1 MRMLR
6 RFLPSLPRLVWLLGL
21 VSFFN
26 DLASEMVIPLVPL
39 LLAGMG
45 GSPAVA
51 LGFIEGAAEALAS
64 LLKLWAGNHS
74 DRRNSARKGLTVAGY
89 GLSNAVRPFI
99 ALTAHWSGILGV
111 RLADRVGK
119 GLRSA
124 PRDALIALAVDE
136 RQRGAAFGLHRAF
149 DNGGALAG
157 ALAAAAVLAWY
168 DNDLRAAIWASA
180 VPGALCM
187 AMILL
192 AAREPTPAPAPLRA
206 AQDGAA
212 LSAPAPALRPY
223 LILVGIYTLGR
234 LPETFLLLRG
244 YQLGMSPVT
253 LMLLW
258 AVYSAAK
265 AATAYRGGYYA
276 DRLGLRVWMRRAWLG
291 TAAGLALLGYAAT
304 PAALVGASVAFGA
317 LYGLSEGGER
327 ALVAMAAKRLAMGA
341 GFGWY
346 HLVTGLAAIPGGVL
360 LGETWTH
367 LGAPSAFW
375 LSAAVVG
382 ACALAVAHLPAAA
395 KAAPA
400 VR

>member
-1 MRMLR
+1 MIC

-74 DRRNSARKGLTVAGY
+74 DRRAGARKGLTVMGY
-89 GLSNAVRPFI
+89 AVSNVVRPLL
-99 ALTAHWSGILGV
+99 ALASHWSGILAV

-124 PRDALIALAVDE
+124 PRDALIALAVDDS
-136 RQRGAAFGLHRAF
+136 RRGAAFGLHRAF
-149 DNGGALAG
+149 DNGGALTG
-157 ALAAAAVLAWY
+157 ALAAAAVLAWHN
-168 DNDLRAAIWASA
+168 NDLQAAIWASA
-180 VPGALCM
+180 VPGALCVL
-187 AMILL
+187 MILL
-192 AAREPTPAPAPLRA
+192 AVREPTPETPAPVA
-206 AQDGAA
+206 AQAA
-212 LSAPAPALRPY
+212 LAAPAPALRPY
-223 LILVGIYTLGR
+223 LVLVGVYTLGK

-244 YQLGMSPVT
+244 YQLGMTPVA

-258 AVYSAAK
+258 AAYSAAK
-265 AATAYRGGYYA
+265 AATAYRGGHYA

-291 TAAGLALLGYAAT
+291 TAAGLALLGSAGT
-304 PAALVGASVAFGA
+304 PATLVGASLVFGA

-327 ALVAMAAKRLAMGA
+327 ALVAEAAKKLAMGA

-346 HLVTGLAAIPGGVL
+346 HLVTGLVAIPGGLL
-360 LGETWTH
+360 LGGVWTR
-367 LGAPSAFW
+367 LGAPYAFG
-375 LSAAVVG
+375 LSAVVV
-382 ACALAVAHLPAAA
+382 ALCALAVARLPQTAE
-395 KAAPA
+395 PPPP

>member
-1 MRMLR
+1 MIR
-6 RFLPSLPRLVWLLGL
+6 RFLPSLPRLVWLLGA

-39 LLAGMG
+39 LLAAMG

-74 DRRNSARKGLTVAGY
+74 DRKSSARKGLTVAGY
-89 GLSNAVRPFI
+89 ALSNAVRPLI

-111 RLADRVGK
+111 SLADRVGK

-124 PRDALIALAVDE
+124 PRDALIALAVDAN
-136 RQRGAAFGLHRAF
+136 RRGAAFGLHRAF

-157 ALAAAAVLAWY
+157 ALAAAAVLAWH

-180 VPGALCM
+180 VPGALCV

-192 AAREPTPAPAPLRA
+192 AVREPTPVPPPSA
-206 AQDGAA
+206 ARDCAA
-212 LSAPAPALRPY
+212 LNAPAPALRPY
-223 LILVGIYTLGR
+223 LLLVGVFTLGK

-244 YQLGMSPVT
+244 YQLGMTPVA

-258 AVYSAAK
+258 AAYSAAK
-265 AATAYRGGYYA
+265 AATAYRGGRHA

-291 TAAGLALLGYAAT
+291 TAAGLALLGYAGT
-304 PAALVGASVAFGA
+304 PATLAGASLVFGA

-327 ALVAMAAKRLAMGA
+327 ALVAEAAKKLAMGA

-346 HLVTGLAAIPGGVL
+346 HLVAGLGAIPGGLL
-360 LGETWTH
+360 LGEIWTR
-367 LGAPSAFW
+367 LGASYAFW

-382 ACALAVAHLPAAA
+382 VCALAVAHLPGAAEA
-395 KAAPA
+395 TPA

>member
-1 MRMLR
+1 MVR
-6 RFLPSLPRLVWLLGL
+6 RLLPSLPRLVWLLGL

-39 LLAGMG
+39 LLAAMG
-45 GSPAVA
+45 GSPALA

-89 GLSNAVRPFI
+89 ALSNAVRPLI
-99 ALTAHWSGILGV
+99 ALTSHWSGILGV

-124 PRDALIALAVDE
+124 PRDALIALAVDD
-136 RQRGAAFGLHRAF
+136 RRRGAAFGLHRAF
-149 DNGGALAG
+149 DNAGALAG
-157 ALAAAAVLAWY
+157 ALAAAAVLAWH

-192 AAREPTPAPAPLRA
+192 AAREPTPAAALPPAAR
-206 AQDGAA
+206 DGAA
-212 LSAPAPALRPY
+212 LGAPAPALKPY
-223 LILVGIYTLGR
+223 LILVGTYTLGR

-244 YQLGMSPVT
+244 YELGMHPVA

-265 AATAYRGGYYA
+265 AATAYRGGHYA
-276 DRLGLRVWMRRAWLG
+276 DRLGLHVWMRRAWLG
-291 TAAGLALLGYAAT
+291 TAAGLALLGYAGT
-304 PAALVGASVAFGA
+304 PAALVGASLVFGA
-317 LYGLSEGGER
+317 LYGLSKGGER
-327 ALVAMAAKRLAMGA
+327 ALVAAAAKKLAMGA

-346 HLVTGLAAIPGGVL
+346 HLVTGLAAIPGGLL
-360 LGETWTH
+360 LGEIWTR
-367 LGAPSAFW
+367 LGAPYAFG
-375 LSAAVVG
+375 LSAAVV
-382 ACALAVAHLPAAA
+382 ALCAVAVARLPHAAESL
-395 KAAPA
+395 PP

>member
-1 MRMLR
+1 MLR
-6 RFLPSLPRLVWLLGL
+6 RLLPGLPRLVWLLGL

-45 GSPAVA
+45 GSPALA

-74 DRRNSARKGLTVAGY
+74 DRKNSARKGLTVAGY
-89 GLSNAVRPFI
+89 ALSNAVRPLI

-124 PRDALIALAVDE
+124 PRDALIALAVDAN
-136 RQRGAAFGLHRAF
+136 RRGAAFGLHRAF
-149 DNGGALAG
+149 DNAGALAG
-157 ALAAAAVLAWY
+157 ALAAAAVLAWH

-180 VPGALCM
+180 VPGALCV

-192 AAREPTPAPAPLRA
+192 AAREPTLATAPLPTAR
-206 AQDGAA
+206 DSAA
-212 LSAPAPALRPY
+212 LDAPAPALRPY
-223 LILVGIYTLGR
+223 LALVGVYTLGK

-244 YQLGMSPVT
+244 YELGMSPVA

-265 AATAYRGGYYA
+265 AATAYRGGHYA

-291 TAAGLALLGYAAT
+291 TAAGLALLGYAGT
-304 PAALVGASVAFGA
+304 PAALVGASLAFGA

-327 ALVAMAAKRLAMGA
+327 ALVAEAAKKLAMGA

-346 HLVTGLAAIPGGVL
+346 HLVAGLAAIPGGLL
-360 LGETWTH
+360 LGEIWTR
-367 LGAPSAFW
+367 LGAPYAFG
-375 LSAAVVG
+375 LSAMVV
-382 ACALAVAHLPAAA
+382 ALCALAVARLPQAAE
-395 KAAPA
+395 PLPP